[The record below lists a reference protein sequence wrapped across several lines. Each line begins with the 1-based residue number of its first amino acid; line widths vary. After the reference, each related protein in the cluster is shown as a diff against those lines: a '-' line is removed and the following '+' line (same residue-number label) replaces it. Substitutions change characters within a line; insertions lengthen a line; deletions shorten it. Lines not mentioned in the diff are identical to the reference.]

1 MKRRRLEA
9 FDPVI
14 DAFNIGDFEQMGA
27 ILNEKCEENVILSS
41 QLLSED
47 SVGKKALLLF
57 WGLLHETYPDAMIQI
72 LETRLSTVSRASFHA
87 SSKPR
92 VIPADIDNSTI
103 PVDLSSSSSSQDPA
117 DTPYVG
123 QYHSVEYVYKF
134 TGTRITDRPV
144 GQTFNKLIHS
154 GILNDDVKYTNE
166 SLTFVISKYMT
177 SADLPPA
184 AFVAHGCSY
193 VVETVLTFNQHNKII
208 KWSYAILA
216 AEVNWSEALREEVV
230 LFVAINPF
238 C

>member
-14 DAFNIGDFEQMGA
+14 DAFNIGDFEMMGN

-47 SVGKKALLLF
+47 SVGKKAILLF

-92 VIPADIDNSTI
+92 VIPADIDNSTV
-103 PVDLSSSSSSQDPA
+103 PTVLLSTSSSSSSQEPGE
-117 DTPYVG
+117 PVYSG

-144 GQTFNKLIHS
+144 GQTFNKLIKS
-154 GILNDDVKYTNE
+154 GILNDDVKYNNE

-216 AEVNWSEALREEVV
+216 AEVN
-230 LFVAINPF
+230 
-238 C
+238 